1 MDSVK
6 LLREIIQRLSK
17 RKLLIL
23 ITGVAFAI
31 CSFLI
36 ARSTKAEYTSKATI
50 FPLSTAA
57 DNPLSS
63 SGGLGSLLGIP
74 STTNSFSSDAS
85 INIIELALS
94 RTVREN
100 AAATRIPQYGNKTV
114 AEVLVKQYNNNCSFG
129 KKIEWPDDSTDRVV
143 LGGNLLSP
151 DIMAKI
157 NKNGVLEL
165 NYTNTDKELVKPIS
179 DILIGSISQFYINL
193 RIAKATADYN
203 FTLTKID
210 SLQKVLDQLDAR
222 TIHAYNTTLFTPADK
237 VDYTLPKEN
246 LADER
251 ALVIQQRNAN
261 ISNRE
266 EALWRLQKITP
277 IIATLD
283 KPDPPF
289 SVKKTSSMIFAIV
302 GFIIGTIIAMFC
314 LIAGLLYR
322 FAKDSIKASIS

>member
-1 MDSVK
+1 VDSVN

-17 RKLLIL
+17 RKILIL
-23 ITGVAFAI
+23 ITGIVFAI

-36 ARSTKAEYTSKATI
+36 ARSIKTEYTSKATI
-50 FPLSTAA
+50 FPLSNPS

-63 SGGLGSLLGIP
+63 SGGLGGLLGI
-74 STTNSFSSDAS
+74 SSAANSFSSEAS

-94 RTVREN
+94 RTVRED
-100 AAATRIPQYGNKTV
+100 AAATRIPEYGNKTV
-114 AEVLVKQYNNNCSFG
+114 AEILVQQYNNNCSFFS
-129 KKIEWPDDSTDRVV
+129 KKIEWPDDSTERAV
-143 LGGNLLSP
+143 LGGNLLAP
-151 DIMAKI
+151 DIAAKI

-165 NYTNTDKELVKPIS
+165 NYTNTDKGLVKPIS

-203 FTLTKID
+203 FTLLKID

-237 VDYTLPKEN
+237 VDYSLPKEN
-246 LADER
+246 LADEKM
-251 ALVIQQRNAN
+251 LVTQQRNVN
-261 ISNRE
+261 INNRE

-283 KPDPPF
+283 KPNPPF
-289 SVKKTSSMIFAIV
+289 SIQKASAIIYAIV
-302 GFIIGTIIAMFC
+302 GFIIGTIIAVLC
-314 LIAGLLYR
+314 LIAGLL
-322 FAKDSIKASIS
+322 